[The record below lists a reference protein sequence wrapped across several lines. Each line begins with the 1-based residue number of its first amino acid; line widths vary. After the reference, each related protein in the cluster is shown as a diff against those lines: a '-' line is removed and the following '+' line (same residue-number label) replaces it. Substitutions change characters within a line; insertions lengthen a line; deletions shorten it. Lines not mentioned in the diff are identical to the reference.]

1 MTNLVVRR
9 SILICVVLSPMWL
22 GYTRAASEERRP
34 ATDHELQLARTV
46 TEFLRSWCEKRDP
59 EAAADFLSA
68 EAFIAECGSRE
79 DDSEVPQADKVR
91 AQYVEAFSDA
101 LRNLLDPGSL
111 SDLISA
117 PVDPGFPPREI
128 VSHPRESLFQMVDLG
143 PGTPLRGMICKG
155 SDRRPFVVEALSQPG
170 LRVIS
175 VELRVRPDLLEELRQ
190 VSEDPELVV
199 EFVFIWRQEH
209 GSWKLLAIDLARR

>member
-22 GYTRAASEERRP
+22 GYTRAASEKRRP

-117 PVDPGFPPREI
+117 PVDPGTRLGIRSTAHKRAAGTCTPRTRGQRLALLHQRDDGPTQGGDANPPQPAGDVLLLLRRFRSRGAVERDPPRGADE
-128 VSHPRESLFQMVDLG
+128 P
-143 PGTPLRGMICKG
+143 
-155 SDRRPFVVEALSQPG
+155 
-170 LRVIS
+170 
-175 VELRVRPDLLEELRQ
+175 RVRT
-190 VSEDPELVV
+190 S
-199 EFVFIWRQEH
+199 
-209 GSWKLLAIDLARR
+209 